1 MATYIIENT
10 LKGWIITKDGQ
21 ELAGCYQ
28 HEQIAL
34 MALAFGLCD
43 QLSTQAGDGVVT
55 EDMLATA
62 IANIDFSDTEL

>member
-43 QLSTQAGDGVVT
+43 QLDAEAGDAVIT
-55 EDMLATA
+55 EDMVAEA
-62 IANIDFSDTEL
+62 ISKIALED

>member
-10 LKGWIITKDGQ
+10 LKGWMITKDGQ
-21 ELAGCYQ
+21 ELAGRYQ

-43 QLSTQAGDGVVT
+43 QLNAEAGDEVIT
-55 EDMLATA
+55 EDMISEA
-62 IANIDFSDTEL
+62 IAKIALED

>member
-10 LKGWIITKDGQ
+10 LKGWMITKDGQ

-43 QLSTQAGDGVVT
+43 QLSAEASDGVIT
-55 EDMLATA
+55 EDMVAEA
-62 IANIDFSDTEL
+62 IAKIAISV